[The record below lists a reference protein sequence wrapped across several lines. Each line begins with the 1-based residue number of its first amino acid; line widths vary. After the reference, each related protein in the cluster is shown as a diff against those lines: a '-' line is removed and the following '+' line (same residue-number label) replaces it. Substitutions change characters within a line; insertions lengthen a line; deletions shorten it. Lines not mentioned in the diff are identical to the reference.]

1 MPFTMQQYGEFVTRR
16 PFLVIVLSLLLTMVA
31 LAGGQHLR
39 FTNDY
44 RYFFSNENPYL
55 TAFEELERTYSSP
68 DTIFYVYQP
77 KDGTDATTEEALNLA
92 YELTEAG
99 WQVPYSTRVD
109 SLTNFQNT
117 RAIGEDDLEVRDL
130 LPDPSTID
138 GQRIAYIEETILNEP
153 LLAGRLL
160 SLDKKTAAVLVSLR
174 PPVDDTVA
182 TNEIVVKARAIHEE
196 MRAKYPNIRI
206 ELTGS
211 QMLSNAFS
219 EAAQGDLAT
228 LTPTMFVIIAIVLI
242 VATRRIFSTIAT
254 MIVVTLSAGAAMGTG
269 GWLGFPLS
277 PPASGAPTIILT
289 VAVADCVH
297 ILITA
302 LVSQGQGMEKKQ
314 AIIESLKIN
323 AQAVFLTSVTTAIG
337 LFSLNFSDAPPYRD
351 LGNFAGIGSIY
362 AWILSMT
369 LFPALL
375 TLMPMKASQIVDR
388 QSRSMEW
395 LANMVIAKRKPLML
409 AMLAFTLIGTALLPR
424 LTFNDRFVE
433 YFDERI
439 DFRQAS
445 DWAAD
450 NLTGIYIINY
460 SMESGETGAIS
471 DPDYLTDLDAF
482 AAWLRQQPE
491 VKHVASFSDVVKRIN
506 RSFNGD
512 REAFYAVP
520 ENRQLAAQYV
530 LLYEM
535 SLPYGLD
542 LNDQVNVDK
551 SATRMVV
558 TLEDLSTGEMKVLRA
573 RALDWLRANTPERL
587 HVEPSGQAVMF
598 SYIGER
604 NFNAMTTGTL
614 IAFVLI
620 SGCLMMALR
629 SLRLGLISL
638 VPNIAPPAVA
648 MGFFSLYQFE
658 VGFWTAFVAAT
669 AIGLIVD
676 ATVHMLSKYRHARF
690 DLNYSSIESVRYSFT
705 MVGTALWV
713 CSFVLIAGFMVLTL
727 SPFLINAMLG
737 RVVALTILTALV
749 LDFLLLPALLMWI
762 DGRGDPNAPMRRDAT
777 EQNPLGQAAE

>member
-130 LPDPSTID
+130 LPDLSTID

-762 DGRGDPNAPMRRDAT
+762 DGRGDPNAPMRRDAA